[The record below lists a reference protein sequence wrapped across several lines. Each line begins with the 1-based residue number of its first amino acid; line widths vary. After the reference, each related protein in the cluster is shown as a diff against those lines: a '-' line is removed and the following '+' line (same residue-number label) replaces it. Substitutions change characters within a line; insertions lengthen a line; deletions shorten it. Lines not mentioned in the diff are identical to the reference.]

1 MVRDARELRGA
12 WATFQ
17 RHWYGVPAADLSPFV
32 AGYWA
37 AEWDLCGQQPYEQKI
52 VPYPNVQLT
61 FRDGDAVV
69 RGPERGHVVRVLE
82 GRGRVF
88 GVTFR
93 PGCFR
98 PFLGASVATITGRT
112 LPASAVFGP
121 GLPLGGE
128 KEAVGGSGLPLGG
141 QKEAVGG
148 SGLPLGGQKEAVGG
162 PGLPLR
168 RQKEAVF
175 GLDPPQSQQ
184 EVEGLPQDHQ
194 EEGEDLPQGQPEEVE
209 GLPQGHQEEVEGLPQ
224 GQQQLVE
231 EFLRARLPAPDPL
244 AEQAAAIVA
253 LVQAEPQLTRV
264 DALAARAG
272 IGVRRLQRLFA
283 EYVGLGPKW
292 VIRRYRLHE
301 VGERLAS
308 GVDIDWVRLAVELGY
323 ADQAHFVRDFTAMV
337 GEPPTRYA
345 ERYPRR

>member
-12 WATFQ
+12 WTTFQ
-17 RHWYGVPAADLSPFV
+17 RHWYGVPAADLSPFI

-61 FRDGDAVV
+61 LRDGDAVI

-121 GLPLGGE
+121 DLPLGRQS
-128 KEAVGGSGLPLGG
+128 EAVL
-141 QKEAVGG
+141 
-148 SGLPLGGQKEAVGG
+148 G
-162 PGLPLR
+162 PGLPPGR
-168 RQKEAVF
+168 EPEVVS
-175 GLDPPQSQQ
+175 GLDLPPGREPES
-184 EVEGLPQDHQ
+184 VSGP
-194 EEGEDLPQGQPEEVE
+194 DLPQV
-209 GLPQGHQEEVEGLPQ
+209 
-224 GQQQLVE
+224 QQQEVE
-231 EFLRARLPAPDPL
+231 EFLRARLPALDPL

-308 GVDIDWVRLAVELGY
+308 GADIDWVRLAGELGY
-323 ADQAHFVRDFTAMV
+323 ADQAHFIRDFTAMV
-337 GEPPTRYA
+337 GESPTRYA
-345 ERYPRR
+345 ERYPGR

>member
-37 AEWDLCGQQPYEQKI
+37 AEWDLCGQQPYQQKI

-112 LPASAVFGP
+112 LPAAAVFGP
-121 GLPLGGE
+121 DLPRGWQT
-128 KEAVGGSGLPLGG
+128 EAVSGPDLQLG
-141 QKEAVGG
+141 Q
-148 SGLPLGGQKEAVGG
+148 
-162 PGLPLR
+162 
-168 RQKEAVF
+168 QKEAVF
-175 GLDPPQSQQ
+175 GSDLPPGRHAEAVSGPDLQQ
-184 EVEGLPQDHQ
+184 E
-194 EEGEDLPQGQPEEVE
+194 
-209 GLPQGHQEEVEGLPQ
+209 
-224 GQQQLVE
+224 VE

-345 ERYPRR
+345 ERYPAADAGR

>member
-1 MVRDARELRGA
+1 MVRDARELGGA
-12 WATFQ
+12 WTTFQ

-32 AGYWA
+32 ARFWA
-37 AEWDLCGQQPYEQKI
+37 AEWDLRGQPPYQQKI
-52 VPYPNVQLT
+52 VPYSNVQLT

-112 LPASAVFGP
+112 LPATAVFGP
-121 GLPLGGE
+121 GLP
-128 KEAVGGSGLPLGG
+128 PGG
-141 QKEAVGG
+141 QKEA
-148 SGLPLGGQKEAVGG
+148 GLPPGGQKEA
-162 PGLPLR
+162 
-168 RQKEAVF
+168 
-175 GLDPPQSQQ
+175 
-184 EVEGLPQDHQ
+184 GLPQD
-194 EEGEDLPQGQPEEVE
+194 
-209 GLPQGHQEEVEGLPQ
+209 
-224 GQQQLVE
+224 QQQEVE

-244 AEQAAAIVA
+244 AEEAAAIVA
-253 LVQAEPQLTRV
+253 LVQAEPHLTRV
-264 DALAARAG
+264 DALAARSG
-272 IGVRRLQRLFA
+272 MGVRRLQRLFA

-301 VGERLAS
+301 VGERLAA
-308 GVDIDWVRLAVELGY
+308 GADIDWVRLAGELGY

-345 ERYPRR
+345 GRYPGRR

>member
-37 AEWDLCGQQPYEQKI
+37 AEWDLCGQQPYRQKI

-112 LPASAVFGP
+112 LPASAVFG
-121 GLPLGGE
+121 
-128 KEAVGGSGLPLGG
+128 S
-141 QKEAVGG
+141 
-148 SGLPLGGQKEAVGG
+148 
-162 PGLPLR
+162 
-168 RQKEAVF
+168 
-175 GLDPPQSQQ
+175 
-184 EVEGLPQDHQ
+184 
-194 EEGEDLPQGQPEEVE
+194 
-209 GLPQGHQEEVEGLPQ
+209 GLPQGR
-224 GQQQLVE
+224 QQDVE

-244 AEQAAAIVA
+244 AGQAAAIVA

-264 DALAARAG
+264 DVLAARAG

-337 GEPPTRYA
+337 GESPTRYA
-345 ERYPRR
+345 ERYPGR

>member
-37 AEWDLCGQQPYEQKI
+37 AEWDLRGQQPYQQKI

-61 FRDGDAVV
+61 FGDGDAVV

-112 LPASAVFGP
+112 LPAAAVFGP
-121 GLPLGGE
+121 DLP
-128 KEAVGGSGLPLGG
+128 
-141 QKEAVGG
+141 
-148 SGLPLGGQKEAVGG
+148 
-162 PGLPLR
+162 PG

-175 GLDPPQSQQ
+175 GPDLPPGRQKAVFGPDLPPGRQSEVVFGPDLPPGRQKEAVFGPDLPPGRHHEAVGLPQSQQ
-184 EVEGLPQDHQ
+184 Q
-194 EEGEDLPQGQPEEVE
+194 E
-209 GLPQGHQEEVEGLPQ
+209 
-224 GQQQLVE
+224 VE

-301 VGERLAS
+301 VGERLES
-308 GVDIDWVRLAVELGY
+308 GMDIDWVRLAVELGY

-345 ERYPRR
+345 ERYPAR